1 MLPHIIKYLS
11 DAVDDSSPCNP
22 AIGIVTVTN
31 EENTYTYSVYI
42 LNAPPHNG
50 QQTTSKRG
58 IWQPEIRQFRLKLK
72 QKAKKFEGS
81 LLQGPSRVSL
91 VQNSKLLLNIPKKRG
106 WIRIDSADM
115 NLIWGALDAKS
126 LNKQSLS
133 DDWGKENSSIQWG
146 SGSAELFD
154 WRST

>member
-72 QKAKKFEGS
+72 QKAKFEGS
-81 LLQGPSRVSL
+81 LLQGPSQIQMSFL
-91 VQNSKLLLNIPKKRG
+91 GSKFEIVAEHTKET
-106 WIRIDSADM
+106 WM
-115 NLIWGALDAKS
+115 N
-126 LNKQSLS
+126 
-133 DDWGKENSSIQWG
+133 
-146 SGSAELFD
+146 
-154 WRST
+154 